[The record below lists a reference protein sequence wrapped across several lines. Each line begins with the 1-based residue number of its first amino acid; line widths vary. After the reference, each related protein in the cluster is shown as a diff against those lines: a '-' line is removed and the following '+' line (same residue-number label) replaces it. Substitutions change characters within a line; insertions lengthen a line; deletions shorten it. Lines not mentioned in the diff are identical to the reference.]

1 LVVVVAE
8 DVMLLAVVA
17 VVDIAH
23 LLVEKVQVEGVRQ
36 NQLSQ
41 QLSKLIQ

>member
-1 LVVVVAE
+1 LLVVVAE
-8 DVMLLAVVA
+8 DVMLQAVVA

-23 LLVEKVQVEGVRQ
+23 LLVAKVQVVVVRQ
-36 NQLSQ
+36 NQLLM

>member
-1 LVVVVAE
+1 LLVVAAE
-8 DVMLLAVVA
+8 DVILLAVVA

-23 LLVEKVQVEGVRQ
+23 LLVAKVQVAVVRQ